1 MENVLRGSDFF
12 FPSPNSTGDDLT
24 YRNTSGIFFF
34 FLIIIHILLE
44 ENNLSKRTGL
54 PAYIGQSKNDV
65 LWCMLQSANKKVKI
79 SLPGTKI

>member
-1 MENVLRGSDFF
+1 MYWEGRIFF
-12 FPSPNSTGDDLT
+12 FPPQIP
-24 YRNTSGIFFF
+24 REMTSHTEILQAFFF

-54 PAYIGQSKNDV
+54 HAYIGQSKNDV